1 MMRDWFRVA
10 LLGSAAITAAAQAD
24 SASVKVRLYS
34 LHPQQQVRI
43 IARTGN
49 LRWRTCAKCVSTEA
63 KEITVHAAG
72 NQLQTESMQSQ
83 QLFVEGEYRI
93 EPQAGMKIS
102 HSAPLELQAQDGL
115 LKLIA
120 TMPLED
126 YVAAALQG
134 ESLNFSHAESLKA
147 MAVAVRTYAAR
158 FRPRHQDEGF
168 DFCDNTHCQNLN
180 FTGSTPAIRSAVEA
194 TRGELLWWRGS
205 PAATYYHQNC
215 GGTLA
220 AGEEVWPT
228 VHAPYLKG
236 HVDPYCKQGAP
247 LPWQAEF
254 TRGEFEKALRGQGLV
269 VPPAWTKLEI
279 VLRGGSGRALK
290 LEFKG
295 EPQAARFVSASSVR
309 FAIGRSFGWNRVRSD
324 LYEVETTEASVIFK
338 GRGAGHGVG
347 LCQAGAEEMAKE
359 GQSYRQIL
367 DFYYPGTKVG
377 PTAAGWDWQTRETES
392 FELKSTQPEQDAELL
407 TVAQKTLDAL
417 HAELGWT
424 LDSKAQLRVFPTLDA
439 YRNTTGQ
446 PGWIAAY
453 TRGHVISLQPLAT
466 LKEKGTLESTLRHEL
481 IHLLV
486 ESHAHADTPLWFREG
501 LVLYLTDPEKQFQPV
516 TMPER
521 AIEAALQR
529 PASRDELQRA
539 YAAARTRVTEMVQQ
553 NGRNTVLEWLSAGL
567 SSSARSSQH

>member
-1 MMRDWFRVA
+1 MMWRCLCRV
-10 LLGSAAITAAAQAD
+10 LVSLAAVMAGAQTD
-24 SASVKVRLYS
+24 SASVKVRLYG

-43 IARTGN
+43 IARAGS
-49 LRWRTCAKCVSTEA
+49 LRWRTCAKCVATEV
-63 KEITVHAAG
+63 KDITVRAAG
-72 NQLQTESMQSQ
+72 NQVQTENAQSL

-93 EPQAGMKIS
+93 EPQAGLKIS

-115 LKLIA
+115 LKLMA

-126 YVAAALQG
+126 YVAATLEG
-134 ESLNFSHAESLKA
+134 ESLTFTHPESLKA

-158 FRPRHQDEGF
+158 FRPRHREEGF
-168 DFCDNTHCQNLN
+168 DFCDNTHCQTLN
-180 FTGSTPAIRSAVEA
+180 FTGPTAAIRSAVEA
-194 TRGELLWWRGS
+194 TRGELLWWNGS

-228 VHAPYLKG
+228 AHAPYLTQ
-236 HVDPYCKQGAP
+236 HVDPYCKQGSP

-254 TRGEFEKALRGQGLV
+254 TRSEFGKALRDQGLR
-269 VPPAWTKLEI
+269 VPGAWTKLEI
-279 VLRGGSGRALK
+279 AARGPSGRALK
-290 LEFKG
+290 VEFKG
-295 EPQAARFVSASSVR
+295 ESQPAQIVAASSLR
-309 FAIGRSFGWNRVRSD
+309 FAIGRSFGWNRVRSE
-324 LYEVETTEASVIFK
+324 LYEVENTATSVIFK

-367 DFYYPGTKVG
+367 DFYYPGTRLG
-377 PTAAGWDWQTRETES
+377 TTASGWAWQTRESES
-392 FELKSTQPEQDAELL
+392 FELKSTQPEQDAGLL
-407 TVAQKTLDAL
+407 GVAQKTLDAL

-466 LKEKGTLESTLRHEL
+466 LKEKGILESTLRHEL

-486 ESHAHADTPLWFREG
+486 ESHAHAGTPLWFREG
-501 LVLYLTDPEKQFQPV
+501 LVLYLADPEKRFDPV
-516 TMPER
+516 AMTER
-521 AIEAALQR
+521 EIEPALEH
-529 PASRDELQRA
+529 PASREEVQRA
-539 YAAARTRVTEMVQQ
+539 YSAARMRVAQMVQQ
-553 NGRNTVLEWLSAGL
+553 NGRGVVLQWLSVGLPGAAGT
-567 SSSARSSQH
+567 SQH